1 MIMGESKA
9 LGNDIVPFFTHT
21 GTRKSLFVGSSE
33 ASHVEQSPLL
43 GLNSLVL

>member
-1 MIMGESKA
+1 MTMGKSKA

-21 GTRKSLFVGSSE
+21 GTRNSLFDGSRV
-33 ASHVEQSPLL
+33 ASHVEQRPLL